1 MFSGPYEEAIDAH
14 LDAVSMI
21 MGGLDFV
28 VAAPAELS
36 VQWVFPLFNRA
47 PIGSASVTETSYWG
61 QPVQTCGSLL
71 TRGSVF
77 RGWGQQ

>member
-14 LDAVSMI
+14 LDAESII

-36 VQWVFPLFNRA
+36 VQWVFPT
-47 PIGSASVTETSYWG
+47 V
-61 QPVQTCGSLL
+61 
-71 TRGSVF
+71 
-77 RGWGQQ
+77 